1 MGLWNILLDVSIFK
15 KHYFFFFFYEQ
26 ENGDSLLKTVKIN
39 FSGYIGKMDLKLRAI
54 ITEILN
60 KVWATS

>member
-1 MGLWNILLDVSIFK
+1 MFQFLKSAI
-15 KHYFFFFFYEQ
+15 FFFFFYEQ

-60 KVWATS
+60 RVWAIS

>member
-1 MGLWNILLDVSIFK
+1 MFQFLKSTI
-15 KHYFFFFFYEQ
+15 FFFFYEQ

-60 KVWATS
+60 RVWAIS